1 MEINMKAF
9 LDYEVFEDRKLRDIV
24 IDYAIVISVIT
35 VVAILAWVF

>member
-1 MEINMKAF
+1 MKAF

-24 IDYAIVISVIT
+24 IDFAILISVIT